1 MNLIYISCERCDIIY
16 TQRGELKMDQQ
27 QLMDIL
33 AKILESQTEL
43 GKNQEALNKKLDK
56 IELLIENDLTK
67 KINALNDMRE
77 GQKELTELA
86 IAVRK
91 ISKHLN

>member
-1 MNLIYISCERCDIIY
+1 
-16 TQRGELKMDQQ
+16 MDQQ
-27 QLMDIL
+27 QLMDML
-33 AKILESQTEL
+33 TKILESQNEL

-56 IELLIENDLTK
+56 IELLIENDLSK
-67 KINALNDMRE
+67 KINALTDVRE
-77 GQKELTELA
+77 GQKELSELA